1 VPDVRTFAVLSPF
14 VGGDYYGA
22 VIAGVNR
29 AAVAAGD
36 RVIAMQT
43 LDPGSHSADYGMPD
57 FRQPIA
63 WRYLDGV
70 VAMPGAVSPG
80 YAQALRD
87 IGVPVVLIGHELPG
101 VQCPVV
107 LADNRAGVGDAV
119 RHLVRHGYERI
130 AFGGNLAAF
139 DVRERHEGYLAGLA
153 DFGIDPDHHD
163 GTVEALLVLRRRGVA
178 GQRSG
183 PLGRHHLQLLQVDD
197 QPRGRLRGA
206 AGRAVGQQLGHRDG
220 VEVGQLG
227 QPLHGHRPVA
237 ALVGAD
243 HDRLPA
249 ALGLLLHPVQGQPLL
264 GADGSEPSSQRPRVL
279 GRHPWS
285 ALPVVT
291 GGDRWCG
298 ACLMPSAARR
308 TDRVS
313 R

>member
-119 RHLVRHGYERI
+119 RHLVRHGY
-130 AFGGNLAAF
+130 
-139 DVRERHEGYLAGLA
+139 DA
-153 DFGIDPDHHD
+153 DR
-163 GTVEALLVLRRRGVA
+163 LRRE
-178 GQRSG
+178 
-183 PLGRHHLQLLQVDD
+183 P
-197 QPRGRLRGA
+197 GRLRRSGTSRGVPGGTRGLRHRPGPGPADRRARQPRVRRAAIAEALIA
-206 AGRAVGQQLGHRDG
+206 AGMPATAIVLGT
-220 VEVGQLG
+220 
-227 QPLHGHRPVA
+227 
-237 ALVGAD
+237 
-243 HDRLPA
+243 DRN
-249 ALGLLLHPVQGQPLL
+249 ALGW
-264 GADGSEPSSQRPRVL
+264 S
-279 GRHPWS
+279 RH
-285 ALPVVT
+285 
-291 GGDRWCG
+291 
-298 ACLMPSAARR
+298 
-308 TDRVS
+308 
-313 R
+313 